1 MAFLLARSSAL
12 LWLRRQGQD
21 ASSLIRYG
29 LRFHDLEADYLR
41 IRRHKAVFESLDK
54 PVQLLVSHRE
64 ARRRSREVCSHL
76 MQLPEGVYPSFMI
89 ERAMF
94 CSAPE
99 LVMMEMATV
108 LDEDEL
114 LLLGYEL
121 CGSYGFGLDGG
132 LTDRGRIAD
141 VPTMTAFAQ
150 TCPGVHGR
158 KRLAAVLPQVLDGAA
173 SPMEA
178 ALAVC
183 ITTSRARGGLGF
195 PAPLLNHALP
205 VDGQARRLWEGDTI
219 SPDLLWTFEE
229 DDPRPYK
236 GVAIEY
242 DSNEHH
248 TGATNIAHDARR
260 RNVLEAMGYRVITVT
275 NEQFADAR
283 ELERIGMLLANY
295 LDVPFEEATDEAW
308 VARTAYHVKIR
319 GIALNPERLLGT

>member
-12 LWLRRQGQD
+12 LWLRRQGPG
-21 ASSLIRYG
+21 AAGLVRYG

-41 IRRHKAVFESLDK
+41 IRRHKTVIESLDK
-54 PVQLLVSHRE
+54 PVQLLVSHRG

-76 MQLPEGVYPSFMI
+76 MQLPGGIYPSFMI

-99 LVMMEMATV
+99 LLMMEMATV

-121 CGSYGFGLDGG
+121 CGSYGFSPHGDLA
-132 LTDRGRIAD
+132 DRGRIAD
-141 VPTMTAFAQ
+141 VATMTAFAQ
-150 TCPGVHGR
+150 ACPGVHGR
-158 KRLAAVLPQVLDGAA
+158 KRLAAVLPRVLDGAA

-183 ITTSRARGGLGF
+183 LTSPKALGGLGF
-195 PAPLLNHALP
+195 PAPLLNHALL
-205 VDGQARRLWEGDTI
+205 VEGQARRLWEGDTI
-219 SPDLLWTFEE
+219 SPDLLWAFEE
-229 DDPRPYK
+229 DDSRPYK

-242 DSNEHH
+242 DSNVHH

-283 ELERIGMLLANY
+283 EFERIGLLLANY
-295 LDVPFEEATDEAW
+295 LDVPFDEATDEAW
-308 VARTAYHVKIR
+308 VAQAAYHAKIR
-319 GIALNPERLLGT
+319 SIALHPERLLGA